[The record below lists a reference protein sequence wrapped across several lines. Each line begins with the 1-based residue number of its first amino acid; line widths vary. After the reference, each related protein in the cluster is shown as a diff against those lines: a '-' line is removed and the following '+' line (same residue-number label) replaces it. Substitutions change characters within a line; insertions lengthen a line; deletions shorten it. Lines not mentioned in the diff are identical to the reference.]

1 MYHLPTQVYGLIHAH
16 HPEEFVSAGDFLVY
30 KFPVW
35 AWCAFIFF
43 LKRSVSE
50 LSYPGKLEIG
60 PRSVTFFLR
69 TNSTLLRG
77 VYLVYDAQ
85 PHLHTRTL
93 TRTLNGSSPLLMLP
107 VLPLL
112 AMAMNGLRHTQAESL
127 RSSLCRI
134 RVKFEISQI

>member
-1 MYHLPTQVYGLIHAH
+1 MHHLPTQVY
-16 HPEEFVSAGDFLVY
+16 EFIRITQRNSSQQATSWFTSSPFGHGVFSY
-30 KFPVW
+30 
-35 AWCAFIFF
+35 FF
-43 LKRSVSE
+43 SNGVSE
-50 LSYPGKLEIG
+50 LLYPGKLEIG
-60 PRSVTFFLR
+60 LRSVIFFLQ